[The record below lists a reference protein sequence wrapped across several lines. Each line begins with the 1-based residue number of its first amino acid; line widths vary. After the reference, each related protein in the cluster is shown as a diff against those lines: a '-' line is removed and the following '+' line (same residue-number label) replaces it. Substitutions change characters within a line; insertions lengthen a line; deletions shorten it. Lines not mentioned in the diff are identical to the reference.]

1 MPHFNSKPASNP
13 TENWNLIALRS
24 YNTRHK
30 SWNTCVR
37 FPFPNVDLCI
47 AVIWVRQNTRGLTL
61 GKERGTFQREQR
73 CQEQMSEI
81 FQKIQVK
88 RCLFQRFVTSIERR
102 SVTSRYHGST
112 ISDDNKPTTTAKARR
127 TAKNNMFILTN
138 NDWTTLHVHHAILY
152 IPLQSLHHYD
162 MKLPNFKSPL
172 YGVGEYNTKMFAF
185 FFLT

>member
-1 MPHFNSKPASNP
+1 MRLICSADACVKEKRVPHFYKHTCILEWLTELVCSRNQQTNQQKKFTLLTEIRVPHFNSKPASNP

-88 RCLFQRFVTSIERR
+88 RCLFQRFVTSIEKR

-112 ISDDNKPTTTAKARR
+112 ISGWQQNQRR
-127 TAKNNMFILTN
+127 RRR
-138 NDWTTLHVHHAILY
+138 
-152 IPLQSLHHYD
+152 Q
-162 MKLPNFKSPL
+162 
-172 YGVGEYNTKMFAF
+172 GERQKIICLF
-185 FFLT
+185 